1 MNRFLVSAV
10 LICGTVA
17 LLAPRLEGVG
27 EDEPGAAGNSFQI
40 DAQDP
45 QNAAS
50 GDDWYNGGTTLN
62 RGHNGHFYADAYVEG
77 TQVNF
82 MVDTGASV
90 IALTGADAMAAGLH
104 WDEARVRPIGS
115 GASGTVYGVEAVLK
129 QVEVG
134 GIVQQDVPAVI
145 IPEGLEISLLG
156 QSFLQRLNNVTI
168 EGDRMVLGG

>member
-1 MNRFLVSAV
+1 MNRFIVSAV

-27 EDEPGAAGNSFQI
+27 EDGATQI
-40 DAQDP
+40 DVVEVNSADP
-45 QNAAS
+45 EQ
-50 GDDWYNGGTTLN
+50 GQPGTEWYAGGTVLD
-62 RGHNGHFYADAYVEG
+62 RGRNGHFYADAYVDG
-77 TQVNF
+77 THINF

-90 IALTGADAMAAGLH
+90 IALTGADASAAGLQ
-104 WDEARVRPIGS
+104 WDPAAVRPIGS
-115 GASGTVYGVEAVLK
+115 GASGTVYGVGAVLK

-145 IPEGLEISLLG
+145 IPDGLEVSLLG
-156 QSFLQRLNNVTI
+156 QSFLQRLNTVTI